1 MEDRTQNFISN
12 LTGITRTEKKKLR
25 VRERENFIKEKIE
38 KLKTQV
44 IIYIEGHTECAE
56 SCECNMR

>member
-1 MEDRTQNFISN
+1 MEDRTQNFKSKSN
-12 LTGITRTEKKKLR
+12 WGYQDGKTKKIKGK
-25 VRERENFIKEKIE
+25 RENCVKEKIE
-38 KLKTQV
+38 KLETQV

>member
-12 LTGITRTEKKKLR
+12 LTGITRTEKKLG

-38 KLKTQV
+38 KLKTQLLFTLKGILSV
-44 IIYIEGHTECAE
+44 QRAVNVT
-56 SCECNMR
+56 